1 MRCGDFTAGLGR
13 AVNHVAAAMSTDTHS
28 FDREVHRLHVGGLPA
43 DVDEQ
48 ELKRRFQPFGD
59 IVAAEV
65 IRATDSG
72 ESRGFGYVSLLASEA
87 EVERSIKAYTGTRW
101 RGQKLTVWYAHESYL
116 DRLEREWEEARS
128 ECEVAAAA
136 AAENVVAW
144 DRTTSLRVRPSQL
157 VPVITAKPGKTN
169 RHKRKFGVPAVLP
182 PKSNLFTSY
191 EDEPRLVAST
201 ASHRLGVRAGE
212 GASESGEEV
221 TSDGSVSRDGSSD
234 GEAAEELHAEGE
246 RRVADRGAV
255 VEGPLASAQVAV
267 STRPKVLKKSTPP
280 AAAAVPRELEDEL
293 AEAELFMRGKGK
305 AMHAFRR
312 PVLNAARA
320 GAGVAGS
327 SAPPSHDAKAG
338 AGPGDSSSSGLPGSR
353 DVDAGAGQ
361 RGDGAVGSEWV
372 PGHAHLEGDQA
383 LEADAAAE
391 AERERDRTAS
401 LRVLSELLG
410 QDAGELERDDGRELR
425 AAERKRRWGEW
436 ASRDGWQIGAK
447 FDPEA
452 DPIGAKFDPEADQP
466 ATRIPDSPSA
476 SFAGSPANRS
486 RGGGQ
491 DVCHEDILTEISM
504 KLPPAQAQAP
514 QRARARAVDVSGA
527 ASQDGLRATAAVK
540 KATVKP
546 RPLKQPAG
554 REGSPEPNLPNL
566 KMAGDI
572 SAAQREVPGPAE
584 AVLQPRAASLRRVE
598 SPASEALA
606 KARRINPPQS
616 SKVEARASGSKA
628 AAAVE
633 PKAAVQSAVRLRGLF
648 VGGGSGDSFALSGLL
663 GYGGVGERSNPAT
676 GGATPQGLPAPRCDT
691 LEPGL
696 LFQSIFESARAEARG
711 SEAGGAAVGPMGEAG
726 GLPVAA
732 ESAWAAPEM
741 PFMRQESEAELL
753 RSWRRGRSEARHA
766 YKKTHQDAVRQRRK
780 DRAAFK
786 RPAAEKTA

>member
-13 AVNHVAAAMSTDTHS
+13 AVNHVAVAMSTDTHS
-28 FDREVHRLHVGGLPA
+28 VDREVHRLHVGGLPA

-72 ESRGFGYVSLLASEA
+72 ESRGFGYVSLLASAA

-144 DRTTSLRVRPSQL
+144 DRTTSLRVRPSRL

-169 RHKRKFGVPAVLP
+169 RHKRKFDVPAVLP

-191 EDEPRLVAST
+191 DDEPRLVAST

-212 GASESGEEV
+212 DASESGEEV
-221 TSDGSVSRDGSSD
+221 TSDRSVNRDGSGD

-267 STRPKVLKKSTPP
+267 STRPKVLQKSMSP

-293 AEAELFMRGKGK
+293 AEAELFMRGKAK
-305 AMHAFRR
+305 AMDAFRR
-312 PVLNAARA
+312 PVLKAARA

-327 SAPPSHDAKAG
+327 SAPPSHHARAG

-383 LEADAAAE
+383 LEADAAAA

-452 DPIGAKFDPEADQP
+452 DQP
-466 ATRIPDSPSA
+466 VTRTPDSPSA

-491 DVCHEDILTEISM
+491 DVCNEDILTEISM
-504 KLPPAQAQAP
+504 ELPPAQAP

-527 ASQDGLRATAAVK
+527 ASQDGPRATAAVK

-546 RPLKQPAG
+546 RPLKQSAG

-572 SAAQREVPGPAE
+572 SAAHREVPGPAE
-584 AVLQPRAASLRRVE
+584 AVLQPRAASLSRAE

-616 SKVEARASGSKA
+616 SKVKARASGSKA

-663 GYGGVGERSNPAT
+663 GDGGAGDCSNPAT
-676 GGATPQGLPAPRCDT
+676 GGATPQGLSAPRCDT

-696 LFQSIFESARAEARG
+696 LFQTIFESARAEAHG
-711 SEAGGAAVGPMGEAG
+711 SEAGGAAVGPMIEAG